1 MILPSIPY
9 RSTTLPDHAQPCH
22 VRIFNL
28 TWSILFVLFAALQ
41 LNDPDPWVWIP
52 LYLLAAGLC
61 CYRFAGK
68 AKPGLERTAILI
80 YGIYALFLM
89 FARDGVLDWFEA
101 HNAENLVQT
110 MKATKPWIE
119 NTREFGG
126 LAIMVV
132 VLSVNL
138 IRDRKKGD

>member
-1 MILPSIPY
+1 
-9 RSTTLPDHAQPCH
+9 

-28 TWSILFVLFAALQ
+28 SWSILFILFAALQ

-61 CYRFAGK
+61 GYRFAGK
-68 AKPGLERTAILI
+68 VKPGLERISIGI
-80 YGIYALFLM
+80 YIVYALFLL
-89 FARDGVLDWFEA
+89 FVRDGVVDWFDE
-101 HNAENLVQT
+101 HDAENLVQS

-126 LAIMVV
+126 LLIMVV

-138 IRDRKKGD
+138 FVDRKKAS

>member
-1 MILPSIPY
+1 M
-9 RSTTLPDHAQPCH
+9 RM
-22 VRIFNL
+22 FNL
-28 TWSILFVLFAALQ
+28 VWCFLFILFAALQ
-41 LNDPDPWVWIP
+41 INDPDPWLWIP

-61 CYRFAGK
+61 GYRYAGK
-68 AKPGLERTAILI
+68 ARTGLERIAIGI
-80 YGIYALFLM
+80 YLVYALFLL
-89 FARDGVLDWFEA
+89 FVRDGVVDWFDE
-101 HNAENLVQT
+101 HDAENLVQT

-138 IRDRKKGD
+138 IRDRKKGN